1 MIKFILKI
9 IITFGLIPLL
19 LFFAYIVFIESQ
31 VKFSSNVPTVSF
43 WVSFIPF
50 FNKNIDQREI
60 WFKYIQPKIEKTG
73 IVKIYFAGRWNLLVD
88 DPEYMNQL
96 FKNEYNIYYKS
107 GNNEK
112 IPNSLL
118 AYYTGTNIISAHGNQ
133 WSKFRKIL
141 LPGFLNFN
149 NYSIA
154 FKNGELFCNLISS
167 ILEQNSNNIN
177 FKKESLTE
185 CDSISNDDISQS
197 EYSNQISL
205 TPSNDRLEIKNRLN
219 KEKSTSTLNLNRRK
233 EMNLS
238 ALKGKPDFSISISDF
253 VQRLCLANIS
263 EIALGFNIGTLTN
276 EKSVLY
282 EKLNLVKKQIFKPL
296 FMAFPF
302 LDNLPIKSRQITKQ
316 NIDSFK
322 ENLFLQIQRNLIS
335 NFRYEQES
343 YLNPAANLIKN
354 NANGVLTKKELLDNL
369 TVLLVAGHENPQLS
383 LTSLIFILAKYKWA
397 QDDIRQELLSLKMN
411 DYADNT
417 KLEFLGQSSLLNSVI
432 YETIRLYPPIG
443 QLINRKT
450 AKNCYLTSSKHPP
463 IYIKKGTY
471 IGYNNFGL
479 QRRENIWGKDSNK
492 FKPSRWGDN
501 ITEINGQW
509 KKRKS
514 NCEITAFHGGNR
526 NCIGEE
532 IALNIMRITIW
543 EMVTHF
549 EWNLA
554 DDWVEKFTPAG
565 PICPTGLKINIKNI
579 D

>member
-1 MIKFILKI
+1 MIKLILKI

-19 LFFAYIVFIESQ
+19 LFFSYIVFIESQ
-31 VKFSSNVPTVSF
+31 VKFSTNTPTVSF

-50 FNKNIDQREI
+50 FNKNIDQRKI
-60 WFKYIQPKIEKTG
+60 WFKYIQPKIDKTG

-96 FKNEYNIYYKS
+96 FKNEYNIYHKS

-154 FKNGELFCNLISS
+154 FKNGKLFCNLISS
-167 ILEQNSNNIN
+167 SLEQNSNNIN
-177 FKKESLTE
+177 FKEETLTKY
-185 CDSISNDDISQS
+185 DNI
-197 EYSNQISL
+197 
-205 TPSNDRLEIKNRLN
+205 T
-219 KEKSTSTLNLNRRK
+219 T
-233 EMNLS
+233 
-238 ALKGKPDFSISISDF
+238 
-253 VQRLCLANIS
+253 NIS
-263 EIALGFNIGTLTN
+263 EISLGFNIGTLTD

-282 EKLNLVKKQIFKPL
+282 DKLNLVKKQIFKPL

-322 ENLFLQIQRNLIS
+322 ENLFLQIQSNLIS

-354 NANGVLTKKELLDNL
+354 NAKGALTKKELLDNL
-369 TVLLVAGHENPQLS
+369 TILLVAGHENPQLL

-397 QDDIRQELLSLKMN
+397 QNDIRKELLSLIIN

-417 KLEFLGQSSLLNSVI
+417 KLALLGQASLLNSVI

-450 AKNCYLTSSKHPP
+450 AKNCYLTSSKHPA

-479 QRRENIWGKDSNK
+479 QRRENIWGKDSNE
-492 FKPSRWGDN
+492 FKPSRWGEN

-532 IALNIMRITIW
+532 IALNIMRITIC

-565 PICPTGLKINIKNI
+565 PICPTGLKINICNI